1 MSGSPGTLHFT
12 QTSDTGQVPP
22 RAESCS
28 PGRCGREGWSRVLT
42 RLPSLR
48 PRGGGSVPGP
58 PWRDSRGPP
67 RSVRSR
73 PAHPSPPVPP
83 EQTPWAPPSRPGA
96 NHALH
101 PPPRCFWP
109 RPLQSR
115 PGALPSWGQG
125 EPGWLPPPA
134 PARPTACFSGPFVAI
149 WYISLLYVWVEKMT
163 LEEYLG
169 YTRGRPSSGWEPDSG
184 APLPRRRRRG
194 RPCPTAPLWP
204 GGRSFREAEV
214 ALAPRSWASAR
225 IKRAEPTP
233 RTGNCV

>member
-1 MSGSPGTLHFT
+1 MERENPSTTHTRVVAGAAEVCTLSPEVFPIEVPMSGSPGTLHFT
-12 QTSDTGQVPP
+12 RTSDTGQVPP

-42 RLPSLR
+42 RLPALR

-109 RPLQSR
+109 RPLQSW
-115 PGALPSWGQG
+115 PGALLSWGQG
-125 EPGWLPPPA
+125 EPGWLPPGTG
-134 PARPTACFSGPFVAI
+134 PTD
-149 WYISLLYVWVEKMT
+149 SLFFWAFRCDLVHFPPVC
-163 LEEYLG
+163 LG
-169 YTRGRPSSGWEPDSG
+169 
-184 APLPRRRRRG
+184 
-194 RPCPTAPLWP
+194 
-204 GGRSFREAEV
+204 
-214 ALAPRSWASAR
+214 
-225 IKRAEPTP
+225 
-233 RTGNCV
+233 

>member
-12 QTSDTGQVPP
+12 RTSDTGQVPP

-42 RLPSLR
+42 RLPALR
-48 PRGGGSVPGP
+48 PHGGGSAPGP

-83 EQTPWAPPSRPGA
+83 EQTPWARLHVQEQITRSTLLLVASGLGPCRAGQGPCRPGGRA
-96 NHALH
+96 SQAG
-101 PPPRCFWP
+101 C
-109 RPLQSR
+109 PL
-115 PGALPSWGQG
+115 
-125 EPGWLPPPA
+125 A

-184 APLPRRRRRG
+184 APLPRCRRRG